1 MSGIP
6 SKTQI
11 FLSGHGGQGVLDLGN
26 FLAYQ
31 AILESKHVV
40 YTPSYGPETR
50 GGKVRCYVILSEGE
64 IDSPIAEVPDVML
77 IMNMPS
83 MDFEPLLKPD
93 GLFFY
98 NTSLTEDRKP
108 QREDITIIEVPAT
121 ELADSLQNSLDQE
134 YLKGIRDVKMSQN
147 CAMYGA
153 YLEYTGQKEVKL
165 ESIFSHFYTGKKGYF
180 NRLNIAAVEA
190 GRQYIRD
197 EGLGGSA

>member
-1 MSGIP
+1 MSVIP

-11 FLSGHGGQGVLDLGN
+11 FISGHGGQGVLDLGN

-31 AILESKHVV
+31 AILEGKHVV

-50 GGKVRCYVILSEGE
+50 GGKVKCYVIQSEGE

-83 MDFEPLLKPD
+83 MDFEPLLKPG

-108 QREDITIIEVPAT
+108 ERDDVTIIEVPAT
-121 ELADSLQNSLDQE
+121 EISDGLQNTLDEE

-153 YLEYTGQKEVKL
+153 YLAYTGQEEVNL
-165 ESIFSHFYTGKKGYF
+165 EAIFSHFYTGKKGYF
-180 NRLNIAAVEA
+180 NKLNIAAVEA
-190 GRQYIRD
+190 GRQFIRNK
-197 EGLGGSA
+197 GLSGSA